1 MSLNVLYPDSRSE
14 LLDIEAKVFGADT
27 TLLNPR
33 KSSFAAIDLASWEN
47 CDGIVVARI
56 QMDKTVAPHLKK
68 CQIGR
73 AHV

>member
-33 KSSFAAIDLASWEN
+33 
-47 CDGIVVARI
+47 
-56 QMDKTVAPHLKK
+56 
-68 CQIGR
+68 
-73 AHV
+73 